1 MNKFF
6 TRFEKLDFSSDY
18 ADLKSSLS
26 PCGNTVH
33 DQKTVAKYLK
43 ATNVNKSRG
52 PDGICGRTLQYCADQ
67 LSRVFRYRFQ
77 TSVDTA
83 TIPTIWKTSTIIPIV
98 ATVESV
104 LLYGAETWT
113 MTVKHERALDGDY
126 TRMLR
131 MALDVSWEDR
141 VPNIKVRERR
151 MRLAGHCVCHPE
163 LYACLLVLWEPV
175 DGARSRGRRR
185 LTYVDQ
191 LKKDAAQ
198 QETAELKTL
207 MLDRD
212 VWKATIRGS
221 RDGVG

>member
-6 TRFEKLDFSSDY
+6 TRFEKLDFSFDY
-18 ADLKSSLS
+18 ANLKSYLS

-52 PDGICGRTLQYCADQ
+52 PDGICGITLQYCADQ
-67 LSRVFRYRFQ
+67 LSGVFRYLFQ

-104 LLYGAETWT
+104 LLYGSETWT
-113 MTVKHERALDGDY
+113 MTAKHERALDGVY

-141 VPNIKVRERR
+141 VPNIHLYGTLPRVYSKVRERR

-163 LYACLLVLWEPV
+163 LSACPLVL
-175 DGARSRGRRR
+175 S
-185 LTYVDQ
+185 
-191 LKKDAAQ
+191 
-198 QETAELKTL
+198 
-207 MLDRD
+207 M
-212 VWKATIRGS
+212 
-221 RDGVG
+221 